1 MKRTTIAIIIV
12 SALAGCA
19 GPAAVDRAD
28 PDWQACD
35 YDARK
40 AAAGTINPIDR
51 GFTIGQ
57 LRAQCLK
64 MRGR

>member
-1 MKRTTIAIIIV
+1 MKRFAIALLL
-12 SALAGCA
+12 ALAGCA
-19 GPAAVDRAD
+19 GGPQVDRQD

-57 LRAQCLK
+57 LRAQCLQ